1 MKTITCLTLF
11 DITNT
16 NVLNRSKPVGDNV
29 GLWKIQRNSQA
40 NFDTILQCISL
51 RGTPDLL
58 HYPHQVSQNHIQTPP
73 NQFGFLIEQD
83 QQTDFWYW
91 KFDFKVQSNSV
102 FTNEIDSL
110 GYLIKD
116 CHEIPM
122 IKCGT
127 ECLDLPHFLDTTPE
141 LNNIYF
147 MENV

>member
-1 MKTITCLTLF
+1 MKTITCFTLF

-16 NVLNRSKPVGDNV
+16 NVLNRAKPVGDNV
-29 GLWKIQRNSQA
+29 DLWKVQRNSQA

-51 RGTPDLL
+51 RGTPDIL
-58 HYPHQVSQNHIQTPP
+58 HYPHHMSQNNTQTPE
-73 NQFGFLIEQD
+73 NHFGFLIEQE
-83 QQTDFWYW
+83 QQKDFWYW
-91 KFDFKVQSNSV
+91 KFDFRVQSNSV
-102 FTNEIDSL
+102 FTDEVDSL
-110 GYLIKD
+110 GYLTKD

-127 ECLDLPHFLDTTPE
+127 ECLELPNFLDTTPE